1 MKKYEL
7 TDKTLEINGRMLYQ
21 IKALKDFDDVKVGD
35 LGGWIESEQNL
46 SQEGD
51 CWVSDN
57 ARVSGDARV
66 SDNARV
72 NGDARVYGKSWVR
85 DDDRVYGNAV
95 VCKNI
100 KR

>member
-72 NGDARVYGKSWVR
+72 SGDARVYGNAWVS
-85 DDDRVYGNAV
+85 DDARVYGNARV
-95 VCKNI
+95 TDDLN
-100 KR
+100 